1 MIEAQEGIYP
11 ITPRQE
17 AEKQALEN
25 LVEVFGQ
32 FDQSSGPDGAHYA
45 PENPFVD
52 QGLICSNC
60 VFFEGPRACE
70 VVAGDIDPNAVCK
83 LWIIPGELVTASE
96 TETITDAMNL
106 TFSAPIVAS
115 DTKSRTI
122 EGLIV
127 PFAKVG
133 NTSAGP
139 VRFEFGAFGEV
150 DASKLV
156 LNMEHDRTR
165 PIGRGIAGS
174 EKITPAGVSMAFK
187 IAPTVAGNDALVEA
201 AEGLRPSF
209 SIEAELGQYKIEKGV
224 IVVKSANLT
233 GVAHVTNPA
242 FKDANISEVAA
253 TEETPETTEAETPAE
268 DQAEETTVEQENT
281 PAEEVTAAAVV
292 AASAPVAYTKPRSPI
307 VDGASYM
314 EHSIKAALGN
324 DDSKMFVRAADD
336 DSSTNTGLTLPQHMQ
351 EFISTTNG
359 ARPTIE
365 ALRQERLVDSG
376 LSFTIPRLT
385 GAPAVADVNEGATV
399 TETGMTSD
407 YLTVNVNKFAGMNTV
422 SWELIDR
429 SSPSFYNALLQ
440 ELQTAYNV
448 ATDKAVIAALTA
460 SGTQATSVAATA
472 AGLQSFV
479 ATETAAAY
487 KGSGNFARNLIAST
501 DQWAAMMGYVDG
513 ASRPLYTAA
522 QPVNAS
528 GAVAPTSIRG
538 NVLGLD
544 LYVDHNIATSG
555 IVDESAF
562 IVAPEAVSVYE
573 TPTTRL
579 QVNQLG
585 SGQVEIAL
593 YGYLAIAVKKATGVR
608 RFNLT

>member
-1 MIEAQEGIYP
+1 MEI
-11 ITPRQE
+11 
-17 AEKQALEN
+17 
-25 LVEVFGQ
+25 
-32 FDQSSGPDGAHYA
+32 S
-45 PENPFVD
+45 
-52 QGLICSNC
+52 
-60 VFFEGPRACE
+60 FEGQ
-70 VVAGDIDPNAVCK
+70 V
-83 LWIIPGELVTASE
+83 L
-96 TETITDAMNL
+96 
-106 TFSAPIVAS
+106 AS
-115 DTKSRTI
+115 DTETRTI
-122 EGLIV
+122 KGLVV
-127 PFAKVG
+127 PFSKVG

-150 DASKLV
+150 DASQLV

-165 PIGRGIAGS
+165 PIGRGVAGS
-174 EKITPAGVSMAFK
+174 EEVTPAGVSMAFK
-187 IAPTVAGNDALVEA
+187 IAPTSAGNDALVEA

-209 SIEAELGQYKIEKGV
+209 SIEAELGQYEIQKGV
-224 IVVKSANLT
+224 IVVQSAKLT

-242 FKDANISEVAA
+242 FKDANISQVAA
-253 TEETPETTEAETPAE
+253 TEDEIPETTEAEIPAE
-268 DQAEETTVEQENT
+268 DETEETTVEQENT
-281 PAEEVTAAAVV
+281 APVADEVTASAVV
-292 AASAPVAYTKPRSPI
+292 QASAPVAYTKPRSPI
-307 VDGASYM
+307 VDAASYM
-314 EHSIKAALGN
+314 EHSVKAALGN
-324 DDSKMFVRAADD
+324 DDSKMYVRAADD
-336 DSSTNTGLTLPQHMQ
+336 DTSTNTGLTLPQHMQ

-359 ARPTIE
+359 QRPTIE

-376 LSFTIPRLT
+376 MSFTIPRLT
-385 GAPAVADVNEGATV
+385 GAPAVADVNEGSTV

-460 SGTQATSVAATA
+460 GGTQATSVAATA

-487 KGSGNFARNLIAST
+487 KGSGNFARNLIASP

-522 QPVNAS
+522 QPMNAS
-528 GAVAPTSIRG
+528 GAVSPTSIRG

-544 LYVDHNIATSG
+544 LYVDHNIVTSG
-555 IVDESAF
+555 VIDESAF

>member
-1 MIEAQEGIYP
+1 MQI
-11 ITPRQE
+11 
-17 AEKQALEN
+17 N
-25 LVEVFGQ
+25 FDGQ
-32 FDQSSGPDGAHYA
+32 I
-45 PENPFVD
+45 
-52 QGLICSNC
+52 L
-60 VFFEGPRACE
+60 
-70 VVAGDIDPNAVCK
+70 
-83 LWIIPGELVTASE
+83 
-96 TETITDAMNL
+96 
-106 TFSAPIVAS
+106 AS
-115 DTKSRTI
+115 DVESRI
-122 EGLIV
+122 IKGLVV
-127 PFAKVG
+127 PFSKVG

-139 VRFEFGAFGEV
+139 VKFEFGAFGDI

-165 PIGRGIAGS
+165 PIGRGVAGS
-174 EKITPAGVSMAFK
+174 ESVTPAGVSMAFK
-187 IAPTVAGNDALVEA
+187 IANTSAGSDALIEA
-201 AEGLRPSF
+201 ADGLRPSF
-209 SIEAELGQYKIEKGV
+209 SIEAQLGEYQIERGV
-224 IVVKSANLT
+224 IVVQSAQLT

-253 TEETPETTEAETPAE
+253 TEEIPETTETENAVE
-268 DQAEETTVEQENT
+268 DQTEETTVIEENT
-281 PAEEVTAAAVV
+281 APVADDVTASAAV

-307 VDGASYM
+307 VDAASYM
-314 EHSIKAALGN
+314 EHSVKAALGN
-324 DDSKMFVRAADD
+324 DDSKMYVRAADD

-359 ARPTIE
+359 QRPTIE

-385 GAPAVADVNEGATV
+385 GAPAVADVDEGSTV

-460 SGTQATSVAATA
+460 SGTQATGVAATA

-487 KGSGNFARNLIAST
+487 KGSGNFARNLIASP

-513 ASRPLYTAA
+513 ASRPLYNAA
-522 QPVNAS
+522 QPMNAS
-528 GAVAPTSIRG
+528 GAVSPTSIRG

-544 LYVDHNIATSG
+544 LYVDHNIVTSG
-555 IVDESAF
+555 VIDESAF

-585 SGQVEIAL
+585 AGQVEIAL
-593 YGYLAIAVKKATGVR
+593 YGYLAIAVKKASGVR
-608 RFNLT
+608 RFNLS